1 MDLFASSSSSEDEAD
16 VMETANREN
25 RRIPPRIKG
34 FINSTVHN
42 YNAKEFQS
50 DFRVTRETFNVLKD
64 KLSPYLKRAEAS
76 TGKFQVPVD
85 DQLLSVLWLLATP
98 DSYRSVGSRFD
109 MAKSTL
115 FNCFTRVIMALNKIA
130 PDIIK
135 WPPPEE
141 RQSIKRQFQNIRNLP
156 GVVGAVDGTYV
167 PIKAPHENPEV
178 YVNRKCF
185 HGITLQCISAPN
197 LKFLDCFTGYPS
209 SVSDNRIFRNSDIF
223 FEFMNNNN
231 VYFQEDE
238 FIIGDKA
245 YPVTKWC
252 IPPYIERGYVTA
264 QQRNFKCSC

>member
-16 VMETANREN
+16 VTETANREN

-42 YNAKEFQS
+42 YNAEEFQS

-76 TGKFQVPVD
+76 TGKFQVPVEH
-85 DQLLSVLWLLATP
+85 QLLSVLWLLATP
-98 DSYRSVGSRFD
+98 YSYRSVGSRFD

-115 FNCFTRVIMALNKIA
+115 FNCFTR
-130 PDIIK
+130 
-135 WPPPEE
+135 
-141 RQSIKRQFQNIRNLP
+141 NIRNLP
-156 GVVGAVDGTYV
+156 GVVGALDGTYV

-209 SVSDNRIFRNSDIF
+209 SVSDNRIFRNSDIL
-223 FEFMNNNN
+223 
-231 VYFQEDE
+231 
-238 FIIGDKA
+238 
-245 YPVTKWC
+245 
-252 IPPYIERGYVTA
+252 
-264 QQRNFKCSC
+264 